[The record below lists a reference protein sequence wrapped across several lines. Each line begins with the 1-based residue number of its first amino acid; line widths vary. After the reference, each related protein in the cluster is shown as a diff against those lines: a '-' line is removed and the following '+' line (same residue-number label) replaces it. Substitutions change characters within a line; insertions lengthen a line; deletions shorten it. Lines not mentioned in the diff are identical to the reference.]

1 MMKKKYVLLVSG
13 LLALSLAAGCGSKTG
28 VTADTAKPEV
38 QESQTAEETP
48 AAQDSE
54 TAAATETQNPAD
66 VSSTETNAEVSGTD
80 SGAEEKT
87 LVGTM
92 EEIKDFMF
100 IVTDEA
106 GTSYEFSFDTKPD
119 GLDDVKAG
127 DKVQVTYTGEISEV
141 DPFEGTIIS
150 VVKG

>member
-66 VSSTETNAEVSGTD
+66 VSSTEAN
-80 SGAEEKT
+80 AEEKT